1 MFGKSTEKRVM
12 READKIISLKEDMD
26 AISWTR
32 VLEIGKLLQEGVEE
46 ADRVAL
52 ARELVSIAQS
62 NRTLNARLGIEAAP
76 SSGHVMASG
85 IEVMEGGLAEAAIEE
100 QVESK
105 ALPAAD
111 EQHAT
116 TPEPVEPAEP
126 AEPRVSVPVVEAHH
140 AYEPS
145 EIDFQA
151 AEVRMECELVAKNDP
166 DEDDF
171 IEAAQAVMSEDAE
184 PESEPEPEPTAPSE
198 PVTLEQLLAATQA
211 QARERIPRRSVSW
224 ARWGRPLL
232 AARRALRPPP
242 SARPRLPQA
251 PAPAPEPEPAP
262 EPQSAAE
269 PEPAPAPRPA
279 KKRRFARFRNL
290 YESRDGGLCVFEDEH
305 GHLVAVDSSKLA

>member
-105 ALPAAD
+105 ELLAAD
-111 EQHAT
+111 EQPAT

-126 AEPRVSVPVVEAHH
+126 VEPVEPRVSVPVVEAHH

-151 AEVRMECELVAKNDP
+151 AEVRVECELVAKNDP

-184 PESEPEPEPTAPSE
+184 PEPEPEPEPTAPAG
-198 PVTLEQLLAATQA
+198 PVTLEQLLAATA
-211 QARERIPRRSVSW
+211 ELEEAVDE
-224 ARWGRPLL
+224 LT
-232 AARRALRPPP
+232 AAAATLDE
-242 SARPRLPQA
+242 PQA
-251 PAPAPEPEPAP
+251 ADDPTEPMKPIAAESAPEPEPAP

-269 PEPAPAPRPA
+269 PDPAPVPRPA

>member
-1 MFGKSTEKRVM
+1 M

-62 NRTLNARLGIEAAP
+62 NRTLNARLGIEAAS

-111 EQHAT
+111 EQPAT

-126 AEPRVSVPVVEAHH
+126 VEPRVSVPVVEAHH

-151 AEVRMECELVAKNDP
+151 AGVRAECELVAKNDP

-198 PVTLEQLLAATQA
+198 PVTLEQLLAATAELEEAVDELTAAAATLDEPQA
-211 QARERIPRRSVSW
+211 ADDPTEPMK
-224 ARWGRPLL
+224 
-232 AARRALRPPP
+232 P
-242 SARPRLPQA
+242 SAAESA
-251 PAPAPEPEPAP
+251 PGPEPAPGPAPEPEP
-262 EPQSAAE
+262 
-269 PEPAPAPRPA
+269 EPAPVPRPA

>member
-1 MFGKSTEKRVM
+1 M

-26 AISWTR
+26 AISWAR
-32 VLEIGKLLQEGVEE
+32 VLEIGKILQDGVEE

-62 NRTLNARLGIEAAP
+62 NRTLNVRLGIEAAP
-76 SSGHVMASG
+76 SSGRVMASG

-105 ALPAAD
+105 ELSAAD
-111 EQHAT
+111 EQSAP
-116 TPEPVEPAEP
+116 PEPVEPP
-126 AEPRVSVPVVEAHH
+126 EPRVSVPVVEAHH

-151 AEVRMECELVAKNDP
+151 AEGRVECELVAKNDP

-171 IEAAQAVMSEDAE
+171 AEAAQAVMSEAAEPEAELVPE
-184 PESEPEPEPTAPSE
+184 PESELEPAPKPTVSAG
-198 PVTLEQLLAATQA
+198 PVTLEQLLAATA
-211 QARERIPRRSVSW
+211 ELEEAVDE
-224 ARWGRPLL
+224 L
-232 AARRALRPPP
+232 AAATATLDEPE
-242 SARPRLPQA
+242 ATD
-251 PAPAPEPEPAP
+251 APEPAAAPDP
-262 EPQSAAE
+262 EPQSAPASA

>member
-105 ALPAAD
+105 ELLAAD
-111 EQHAT
+111 EQPAT

-126 AEPRVSVPVVEAHH
+126 VEPRVSVPVVEAHH

-151 AEVRMECELVAKNDP
+151 AEVRVECELVAKNDP

-184 PESEPEPEPTAPSE
+184 PEPEPEPEPTAPAG
-198 PVTLEQLLAATQA
+198 PVTLEQLLAATA
-211 QARERIPRRSVSW
+211 ELEEAVDE
-224 ARWGRPLL
+224 LT
-232 AARRALRPPP
+232 AAAATLDE
-242 SARPRLPQA
+242 PQA
-251 PAPAPEPEPAP
+251 ADDPTEPMKPIAAESAPEPEPAP

-269 PEPAPAPRPA
+269 PDPAPVPRPA

>member
-111 EQHAT
+111 EQPAT
-116 TPEPVEPAEP
+116 TPESVEPAEP
-126 AEPRVSVPVVEAHH
+126 VEPRVSVPVVEAHH

-184 PESEPEPEPTAPSE
+184 PEPEPEPEPTAPSE
-198 PVTLEQLLAATQA
+198 PVTLEQLLAATA
-211 QARERIPRRSVSW
+211 ELEEAVDE
-224 ARWGRPLL
+224 LT
-232 AARRALRPPP
+232 AAAATLDE
-242 SARPRLPQA
+242 PQS
-251 PAPAPEPEPAP
+251 APEPEPAP
-262 EPQSAAE
+262 V
-269 PEPAPAPRPA
+269 PRPA

>member
-116 TPEPVEPAEP
+116 TPESVEPAEP
-126 AEPRVSVPVVEAHH
+126 VEPRVSVPVVEAHH

-151 AEVRMECELVAKNDP
+151 AEVRVECELVAKNDP

-184 PESEPEPEPTAPSE
+184 PEPEPEPTAPAE
-198 PVTLEQLLAATQA
+198 PVTLEQLLAATA
-211 QARERIPRRSVSW
+211 ELEEAVDE
-224 ARWGRPLL
+224 LT
-232 AARRALRPPP
+232 AAAATLD
-242 SARPRLPQA
+242 
-251 PAPAPEPEPAP
+251 

-269 PEPAPAPRPA
+269 PEPAPVPRPA